1 MRWKLL
7 SILAGI
13 IIYGMPAGCSVAPEK
28 FGFWVKDKPFRGSL
42 QKNKNHVRP
51 YFQCVEREVPYRSI
65 KCDEEK

>member
-1 MRWKLL
+1 
-7 SILAGI
+7 
-13 IIYGMPAGCSVAPEK
+13 MPAGCSVAPEK
-28 FGFWVKDKPFRGSL
+28 FGFWVRDKPFRGSL